1 MESGRARASDRGTG
15 SGGLLGQAEGI
26 VSKVFYHVV
35 TPSGLRSI
43 HGVHGCKGDGNAG
56 AVAQEL
62 SHLQAIRLP

>member
-1 MESGRARASDRGTG
+1 MESGRARASDRG
-15 SGGLLGQAEGI
+15 SGGLGLAEGI

-35 TPSGLRSI
+35 TPSGLRGI

-62 SHLQAIRLP
+62 SNLQAVCQP